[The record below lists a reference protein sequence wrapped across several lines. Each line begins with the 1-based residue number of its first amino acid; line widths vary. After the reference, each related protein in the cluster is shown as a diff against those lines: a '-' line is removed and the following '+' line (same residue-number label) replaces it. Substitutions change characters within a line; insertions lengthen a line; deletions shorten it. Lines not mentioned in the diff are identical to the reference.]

1 MVEGKTWK
9 TTDRLPDDYWKWHCT
24 TDSHQKTPRV
34 LGWSFQR
41 TPLESCYS
49 CFSFLSNFSQEYI
62 LFSSSRSF
70 FLIEFLKTVTLSCIF
85 SKFLGMFFHNV
96 GPLLEMLYLDLLN
109 LSGSILQLD
118 EEKFVGYLL
127 VGFWN
132 LFWNILV
139 LFEIWFYAER
149 QVYFKY

>member
-1 MVEGKTWK
+1 
-9 TTDRLPDDYWKWHCT
+9 
-24 TDSHQKTPRV
+24 
-34 LGWSFQR
+34 
-41 TPLESCYS
+41 
-49 CFSFLSNFSQEYI
+49 
-62 LFSSSRSF
+62 
-70 FLIEFLKTVTLSCIF
+70 
-85 SKFLGMFFHNV
+85 MFFHNV